1 MKKFTNLKK
10 INEDNEIIPN
20 FTKGMPL
27 GGRNP
32 NIMTKDDLKRLT
44 NNNLV
49 EEPAVAE
56 KTDVVKFLSKIFET
70 REMSHK
76 YHLQVKGDQGSYA
89 AHVALGAYYEGIQD
103 LVDSL
108 VEIYQGQYE
117 IVEGY
122 DIIDT
127 NITQT
132 KERIAYFQESVAFI
146 RETRVCIPQEDTHL
160 HNIIDEIVALLYR
173 TLYKL
178 KYNR

>member
-1 MKKFTNLKK
+1 MKKFSNFQKV
-10 INEDNEIIPN
+10 NEDNEIIPN
-20 FTKGMPL
+20 FAKGMPL

-32 NIMTKDDLKRLT
+32 NIMTKDDLKRL
-44 NNNLV
+44 NNNLI
-49 EEPAVAE
+49 EEPLVEE

-76 YHLQVKGDQGSYA
+76 YHLQVRGDQGSYA
-89 AHVALGAYYEGIQD
+89 AHMALGSYYEGIQD
-103 LVDSL
+103 LVDTL
-108 VEIYQGQYE
+108 VEVYQGQYE

-127 NITQT
+127 SVTQS
-132 KERIAYFQESVAFI
+132 KERIAYFQESVEFI
-146 RETRVCIPQEDTHL
+146 RETRVCISQEDTHL
-160 HNIIDEIVALLYR
+160 NNIIDEIVALLYR